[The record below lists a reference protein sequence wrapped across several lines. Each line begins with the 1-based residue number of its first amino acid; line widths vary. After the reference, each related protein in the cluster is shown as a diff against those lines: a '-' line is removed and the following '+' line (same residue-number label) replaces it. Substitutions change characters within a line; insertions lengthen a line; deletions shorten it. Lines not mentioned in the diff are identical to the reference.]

1 MARTFEALQRA
12 VEEKGLKTEFP
23 PLTTVPENIE
33 ISLPSLEEYRRAG
46 NPLPIPVPKPPK
58 LGKLSVMVEE
68 YQRMKYRI
76 INYDP
81 ALVIKSVLFCSLSKG
96 EGTTTVLIH
105 FAQTL
110 AAEGNRVLLV
120 DGNLRNPYLHK
131 AFHLPKENGVAD
143 LVFSTGAFRNIDRFT
158 RETSL
163 ENLMVITSGDSHPNP
178 CSILESDVFGILSE
192 QLKSQ
197 WDWVLFDSPPIASC
211 NDSMALACKADGI
224 VLVVQAERTR
234 WEAVQEAQE
243 RLQNCGGRVLGVVL
257 NKRRFHI
264 PKWIY
269 KRI

>member
-81 ALVIKSVLFCSLSKG
+81 SLVIKSIVFCSPTRG
-96 EGTTTVLIH
+96 EGASTVLIH

-120 DGNLRNPYLHK
+120 DGNLRNPHLHQ
-131 AFHLPKENGVAD
+131 AFRLPKENGLAD
-143 LVFSTGAFRNIDRFT
+143 LAFSMENFRNIEGCAK
-158 RETSL
+158 ETSL
-163 ENLMVITSGDSHPNP
+163 ENLMVITSGKSHPNP
-178 CSILESDVFGILSE
+178 CSILGSDVFGTLND
-192 QLKSQ
+192 QLKEK
-197 WDWVLFDSPPIASC
+197 WDWILIDSPPVASC

-243 RLQNCGGRVLGVVL
+243 RLKNCGGRVLGVVL
-257 NKRRFHI
+257 NKRRFYI